1 MVYMSLYLLSTLS
14 FDHGIPR
21 PAFITNASSAPIA
34 LTIPASWKH
43 ICRSDVLVH
52 FEEGQKTPPGSL
64 FFGFFCICMHRRLM
78 VLALAVLIGVQARV
92 MCINVRVQACLF
104 MMVS

>member
-52 FEEGQKTPPGSL
+52 SEEGQKAPPGSL
-64 FFGFFCICMHRRLM
+64 FFGFFLHLYASTLDGPGTCCLDRSAGLGDVH
-78 VLALAVLIGVQARV
+78 
-92 MCINVRVQACLF
+92 NVRVQACLF